1 MMDLLRK
8 FKSGAETHTYQRIDS
23 DYKVNIFVG
32 YNDDGKMS
40 MILTEDGREER
51 VKSSKL
57 IDVQMKRRED
67 RKLALSFDLLDQ
79 AYASMFTVFCKDM
92 IVVCEKAG
100 KEFAISSAI
109 IRWKYWKELFGKKS
123 SQLLD
128 KQEIKGLMGELYE
141 LQMRMIPE
149 YGDQKAIKSW
159 MGPLL
164 GHKDFE
170 MNNTWFEVKTVN
182 AGAIQLVVN
191 SLEQLESEEEGHL
204 VVVRMD
210 ETSENNDKALN
221 LNKMVLQIIDLI
233 ENPDVLEDFR
243 MKLDNIGYAVDSE
256 YESYNFIVK
265 GVEVYTVN
273 ESFPRLRRK
282 DINNA
287 IGNVK
292 YTILIAAIAD
302 FKE

>member
-1 MMDLLRK
+1 MDLSKK
-8 FKSGAETHTYQRIDS
+8 FEKGIETHTYQRIDS
-23 DYKVNIFVG
+23 DYKVNIFLG

-79 AYASMFTVFCKDM
+79 AYAPMFTVFCKDM
-92 IVVCEKAG
+92 IIVCEKAG
-100 KEFAISSAI
+100 KDFAISSAI
-109 IRWKYWKELFGKKS
+109 IRWKYWKELFGKKR
-123 SQLLD
+123 SQILE

-141 LQMRMIPE
+141 LQTRMIPE
-149 YGDQKAIKSW
+149 YGYQKAIKSW

-170 MNNTWFEVKTVN
+170 IDDTWFEVKTVN
-182 AGAIQLVVN
+182 DGAVQLVVS
-191 SLEQLESEEEGHL
+191 SLEQLESEEDGHL
-204 VVVRMD
+204 IVVRMD
-210 ETSENNDKALN
+210 ETCEINSKALN
-221 LNKMVLQIIDLI
+221 LNKIILQIIDLI
-233 ENPDVLEDFR
+233 EDPEILEEFR
-243 MKLDNIGYAVDSE
+243 IKLDNIGYIADPE

-265 GVEVYTVN
+265 GSELYTVD
-273 ESFPRLRRK
+273 ESFPRLSRK
-282 DINNA
+282 DMNSA

-292 YTILIAAIAD
+292 YTILIAGIAD

>member
-1 MMDLLRK
+1 MDLLKK
-8 FKSGAETHTYQRIDS
+8 FEKGIETHTYQRIDS
-23 DYKVNIFVG
+23 DYKVNIFLG

-51 VKSSKL
+51 VKSSRL

-67 RKLALSFDLLDQ
+67 RKFALSFDLLDQ
-79 AYASMFTVFCKDM
+79 AYAPMFTVFCKDM

-100 KEFAISSAI
+100 KDLAISSAI
-109 IRWKYWKELFGKKS
+109 IRWKYWKELFGKKR

-128 KQEIKGLMGELYE
+128 KQEIRGLMGEMHE

-149 YGDQKAIKSW
+149 YGYQNAIKSW

-170 MNNTWFEVKTVN
+170 INDTWFEVKTVN
-182 AGAIQLVVN
+182 DGAVQLVVS
-191 SLEQLESEEEGHL
+191 SLEQLESEENGHL
-204 VVVRMD
+204 IVVRMD
-210 ETSENNDKALN
+210 ETSENNSKAMN

-233 ENPDVLEDFR
+233 EDPETLEEFR
-243 MKLDNIGYAVDSE
+243 IKLDNIGYSADPE
-256 YESYNFIVK
+256 YESYNFIIK
-265 GVEVYTVN
+265 GAEVYTVD

-282 DINNA
+282 DMNDA

-292 YTILIAAIAD
+292 YTILIAEIAD

>member
-1 MMDLLRK
+1 MDLLKK
-8 FKSGAETHTYQRIDS
+8 FERGIETHTYQRIDS
-23 DYKVNIFVG
+23 DYKVNIFLG

-67 RKLALSFDLLDQ
+67 RKIALSFDLLDQ

-100 KEFAISSAI
+100 KDLAISSAI
-109 IRWKYWKELFGKKS
+109 IRWKYWKELFGKKR

-149 YGDQKAIKSW
+149 YGYQKAIKSW

-170 MNNTWFEVKTVN
+170 INDTWFEVKTIN
-182 AGAIQLVVN
+182 DGAVQLVVS
-191 SLEQLESEEEGHL
+191 SLEQLESEEDGHL
-204 VVVRMD
+204 IVVRVD
-210 ETSENNDKALN
+210 ETSENNSKSLN
-221 LNKMVLQIIDLI
+221 LNKLVLQIIDLI
-233 ENPDVLEDFR
+233 EDPEALEEFR
-243 MKLDNIGYAVDSE
+243 IKLDNIGYTAESE

-265 GVEVYTVN
+265 GVDVYTVDKM
-273 ESFPRLRRK
+273 FPRLRRK
-282 DINNA
+282 DMNNA
-287 IGNVK
+287 IGNAK
-292 YTILIAAIAD
+292 YTILFAGIAD

>member
-1 MMDLLRK
+1 MDLLKK
-8 FKSGAETHTYQRIDS
+8 FEKGIETHTYQRIDS
-23 DYKVNIFVG
+23 EYKVNIFLG

-79 AYASMFTVFCKDM
+79 AYAPMFTVFCKDM

-100 KEFAISSAI
+100 KDLAISSAI
-109 IRWKYWKELFGKKS
+109 IRWKYWKELFSKKH

-149 YGDQKAIKSW
+149 YGYQKAIKSW

-170 MNNTWFEVKTVN
+170 INDTWFEVKTIN
-182 AGAIQLVVN
+182 DGASQLVVS
-191 SLEQLESEEEGHL
+191 SLEQLESEEDGHL
-204 VVVRMD
+204 IVVRAD
-210 ETSENNDKALN
+210 ETSENNSKALN
-221 LNKMVLQIIDLI
+221 LNKLVLRIIDLI
-233 ENPDVLEDFR
+233 EDPDVLEEFR
-243 MKLDNIGYAVDSE
+243 IKLDNIGYTAEPE

-265 GVEVYTVN
+265 GVDVYTVN
-273 ESFPRLRRK
+273 KMFPRLRRK
-282 DINNA
+282 DMNNA
-287 IGNVK
+287 IGNAK
-292 YTILIAAIAD
+292 YTILIAGIAD

>member
-1 MMDLLRK
+1 MDLSKK
-8 FKSGAETHTYQRIDS
+8 FESGAETRTYQRIDS
-23 DYKVNIFVG
+23 GYKVNIFLG

-57 IDVQMKRRED
+57 IEVQIKRRED
-67 RKLALSFDLLDQ
+67 GKLALSFNLLDQ
-79 AYASMFTVFCKDM
+79 AYASMFIVFCKDM

-100 KEFAISSAI
+100 KGLAISSAV

-182 AGAIQLVVN
+182 DGAVQLAVS
-191 SLEQLESEEEGHL
+191 SLEQLEAEEDGHL
-204 VVVRMD
+204 IVVRMD

-233 ENPDVLEDFR
+233 ETPDALEDFR
-243 MKLDNIGYAVDSE
+243 MKLDTIGYAADSE